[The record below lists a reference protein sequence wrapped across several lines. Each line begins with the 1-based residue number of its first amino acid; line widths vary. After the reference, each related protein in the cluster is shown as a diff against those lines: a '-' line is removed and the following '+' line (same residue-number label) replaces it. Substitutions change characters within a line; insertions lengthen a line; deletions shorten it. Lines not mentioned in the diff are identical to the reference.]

1 LNKII
6 ASIMPNWLAFL
17 NQIKWTEIALT
28 HLEQNTAAGYYHDIV
43 DGIATNFLVDHVKM
57 WHEVVVAL
65 RKTCGVPR
73 RQSSS
78 TLHNYYSSFSAHIC
92 PALLLISVFRF

>member
-28 HLEQNTAAGYYHDIV
+28 HLEQNAAAEYYHDIA

-57 WHEVVVAL
+57 CSERVHVMFGKRRSYVVSAVVASKVDTNL
-65 RKTCGVPR
+65 FEPHP
-73 RQSSS
+73 S
-78 TLHNYYSSFSAHIC
+78 
-92 PALLLISVFRF
+92 PW